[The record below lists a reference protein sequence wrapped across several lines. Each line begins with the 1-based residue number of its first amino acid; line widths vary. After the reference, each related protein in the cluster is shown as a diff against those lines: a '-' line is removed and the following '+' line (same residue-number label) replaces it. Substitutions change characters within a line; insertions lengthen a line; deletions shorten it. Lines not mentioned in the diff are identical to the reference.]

1 MANIKKNDNVKVI
14 SGANKGKTG
23 TVISVKGGKVTV
35 SGVNVRKRHEKPSQT
50 NQTGGIVEKEM
61 PIHISNVMLLEG
73 NTPVRTRIVREAG
86 KKASRVSVK
95 SGKAI

>member
-1 MANIKKNDNVKVI
+1 
-14 SGANKGKTG
+14 
-23 TVISVKGGKVTV
+23 
-35 SGVNVRKRHEKPSQT
+35 
-50 NQTGGIVEKEM
+50 
-61 PIHISNVMLLEG
+61 MLLEG